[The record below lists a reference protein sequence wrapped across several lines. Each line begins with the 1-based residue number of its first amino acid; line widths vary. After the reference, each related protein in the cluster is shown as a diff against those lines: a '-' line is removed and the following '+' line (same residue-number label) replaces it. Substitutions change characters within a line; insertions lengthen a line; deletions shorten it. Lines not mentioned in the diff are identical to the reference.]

1 MVSELQLLENS
12 PRREGDYMADYF
24 EDGSVLLSFEE
35 MQQLDHFTAKVGILK
50 SQFEVLKNQHDL
62 LKGLHQYAILCKD
75 AFEQDNIKLQKQ
87 IENLETQIKADQY
100 SQFRRILVEE
110 DQLHTML

>member
-1 MVSELQLLENS
+1 
-12 PRREGDYMADYF
+12 MADYF

-35 MQQLDHFTAKVGILK
+35 MQQLNHFTEKVGILK

-62 LKGLHQYAILCKD
+62 LKGLHTYCLLCKD
-75 AFEQDNIKLQKQ
+75 GFEADNVKLQKQ
-87 IENLETQIKADQY
+87 IEKLEKQIMADQY
-100 SQFRRILVEE
+100 SRFRRVLVEE